1 MCIRDS
7 SPSTPDTQ
15 LNSALIPSQAPGSSQ
30 GFVYTFDDANVV
42 SGMTYYYWVETVD
55 TQGGVSRFGPVSA
68 TFNAPTA
75 VRLAAFHVAP
85 MVPFALPFAGAAL
98 LALAGL
104 AVRRRR

>member
-68 TFNAPTA
+68 TFN
-75 VRLAAFHVAP
+75 LSLIHI
-85 MVPFALPFAGAAL
+85 
-98 LALAGL
+98 
-104 AVRRRR
+104 